1 MPAASSVFS
10 AAPTKSTADLFIV
23 DNSDTEWKVNKYL
36 GEWADLARAMDIATG
51 YFEIGALLALEGQ
64 WQKLEQIRL
73 LMGDEVT
80 KRTRDTLLKGLSDTL
95 DRSIEQ
101 EKEGNDFLH
110 GVPAIVEALQSG
122 KILARV
128 FAKNKFH
135 AKAYITHSKYSVIG
149 SAALVGSSNFTLP
162 GLTQNVELNLH
173 VTERV
178 AALQE
183 WYEHYWDQSQDI
195 TPELLKTIERH
206 THKYSPFEVYA
217 KALQEFF
224 RGHEITV
231 GEWEQNESKIY
242 KILDQYQKEG
252 YQNLMKIA
260 GTHHGAFLCDGV
272 GLGKTFVGM
281 MLIER
286 LAMFDRK
293 RVALFVPKA
302 ARGPV
307 WEKTLD
313 RYLPHLQGDFS
324 NFVIYN
330 HTDLG
335 RGGDIG
341 RRLERLRDNADV
353 IIIDEAHHFR
363 NPGTAGQGDKAPSRY
378 RRLYDLIGDNKQ
390 VFMLTATPVN
400 NRLIDLQ
407 HMIELFSRDRS
418 NYFKDAPLG
427 IHSLSGHFRK
437 MEKALDSQVQ
447 WAAGALHS
455 EAEAE
460 TNAVE
465 AEQVLQS
472 DALFQALVVQRS
484 RAYVK
489 ASQAQHGGKQSQFP
503 TRQDPQVA
511 EYSIKKTY
519 GHLLDKLD
527 KAFAKDVPLFSL
539 AIYYPLAY
547 YKGSNS
553 QINPLDENRQKAV
566 VGLIRTMFLKRFESS
581 ALAFEK
587 SCQTLLLKLLAWV
600 TKNSKTPSEQKVLDR
615 WKAQHADL
623 VGYVQQHQLEFGDGD
638 AAEEHDDIVTAEML
652 ENAEELPRDEYE
664 VGEILAE
671 TFLDLDQIAEFLSE
685 LSKFKPSHDDKLQAL
700 IKLLKTDPVLKKHK
714 VLIFSEFSDTARYLQ
729 RELDKAG
736 ITGVDEVDSGSGRD
750 RGDIIEEFSPYYNGC
765 TSGTLAAKGRTE
777 TRVLIATDVLAE
789 GLNLQ
794 DATRLINYD
803 IHWNPVRL
811 MQRIGRVDR
820 RMNADT
826 EAQIVA
832 DHPDQKDIRGTA
844 AFWNFLPPDE
854 LDDLLRLYSK
864 VSRKTLKISKTF
876 GIEGRKLL
884 RPEDDFDALKEFNE
898 AYQGTTTQV
907 EGMRLEYDQLLLDYP
922 DLADRLKALPGRVFS
937 AKQHPQPGTRAV
949 FFCYALTAPDPAA
962 PPTESGDVAWTEEAG
977 STRWLLYD
985 LATKQVHDDATAIVT
1000 QIRSTPQ
1007 TPRSHT
1013 LDETALS
1020 EARAAMDKHLK
1031 DTYLKKVNA
1040 PVRVKPILKTWMELS

>member
-1 MPAASSVFS
+1 MTDTPSTPKSLH
-10 AAPTKSTADLFIV
+10 TKSDADLFIV
-23 DNSDTEWKVNKYL
+23 DNSDSDWKVNKYL
-36 GEWADLARAMDIATG
+36 AEWADLARALDIATG
-51 YFEIGALLALEGQ
+51 YFEIGALLALDGQ

-80 KRTRDTLLKGLSDTL
+80 KRTRDTLLSGLRDKL
-95 DRSIEQ
+95 DKSIEQ
-101 EKEGNDFLH
+101 EKESNDFLR
-110 GVPAIVEALQSG
+110 GVPAIVDALRQE
-122 KILARV
+122 KIVARV
-128 FAKNKFH
+128 YAKNKFH
-135 AKAYITHSKYSVIG
+135 AKAYITHSKYSIVG

-178 AALQE
+178 AALQQ
-183 WYEHYWDQSQDI
+183 WYEHYWEQSQDI
-195 TPELLKTIERH
+195 SPELLKTIERH
-206 THKYSPFEVYA
+206 TRDYSPFEVYA

-231 GEWEQNESKIY
+231 GEWERNGSKVY
-242 KILDQYQKEG
+242 KHLDQYQKEG

-272 GLGKTFVGM
+272 GLGKTFIGM

-313 RYLPHLQGDFS
+313 QYLPHLQGDFS

-341 RRLERLRDNADV
+341 KRLERLRDNADV
-353 IIIDEAHHFR
+353 ILIDEAHHFR

-378 RRLYDLIGDNKQ
+378 RRLYDLIGDDKD

-407 HMIELFSRDRS
+407 HMIELFSRDDS

-427 IHSLSGHFRK
+427 IQSLSGHFRK
-437 MEKALDSQVQ
+437 MEKALDSQIQ
-447 WAAGALHS
+447 WSEGASHQ
-455 EAEAE
+455 EAE
-460 TNAVE
+460 TNSVE
-465 AEQVLQS
+465 AEQVLQE

-489 ASQAQHGGKQSQFP
+489 ASQAQHGGKEAQFP
-503 TRQDPQVA
+503 KRNDPQVA
-511 EYSIKKTY
+511 AYSIKKTY

-527 KAFAKDVPLFSL
+527 KAFAKDIPLFSL

-547 YKGSNS
+547 YKGGDS

-581 ALAFEK
+581 ARAFEK

-600 TKNSKTPSEQKVLDR
+600 TKNSQTPAEQKVLDR
-615 WKAQHADL
+615 WKAQHAEL
-623 VGYVQQHQLEFGDGD
+623 VGYVQQNHLDFQGTDGD
-638 AAEEHDDIVTAEML
+638 DENEDIVTPELL
-652 ENAEELPRDEYE
+652 ENAEELSRDEYK
-664 VGEILAE
+664 VSKILAE

-700 IKLLKTDPVLKKHK
+700 ITLLKTDPVLKKDK
-714 VLIFSEFSDTARYLQ
+714 VLIFTEFADTARYLEY
-729 RELDKAG
+729 ELGKAG
-736 ITGVDEVDSGSGRD
+736 IQGVDEVDGGSSRD
-750 RGDIIEEFSPYYNGC
+750 RGAIIEEFAPYYNGW
-765 TSGTLAAKGRTE
+765 TSGALAAKGRSQ
-777 TRVLIATDVLAE
+777 TRVLIATDVLSE

-820 RMNADT
+820 RMNPVT
-826 EAQIVA
+826 EAQILT
-832 DHPDQKDIRGTA
+832 DHPEKKGIRGTA
-844 AFWNFLPPDE
+844 AYWNFLPPDE

-884 RPEDDFDALKEFNE
+884 RPDDDFDALREFNE
-898 AYQGTTTQV
+898 AYNGTTTQV

-922 DLADRLKALPGRVFS
+922 DLAERLKALPGRIFS
-937 AKQHPQPGTRAV
+937 AKKHPHTGSQAI
-949 FFCYALTAPDPAA
+949 FFCYALTAPDPSA
-962 PPTESGDVAWTEEAG
+962 PPTESGDIAWTEDAG

-985 LATKQVHDDATAIVT
+985 LATKRIHEDATAIVSA
-1000 QIRSTPQ
+1000 IRSSPQ

-1013 LDETALS
+1013 LDEATLT
-1020 EARAAMDKHLK
+1020 EARSAMDKHLK
-1031 DTYLKKVNA
+1031 DTHLKKVSA
-1040 PVRVKPILKTWMELS
+1040 PVRVKPILKAWMELS

>member
-1 MPAASSVFS
+1 MPAPTTLFKDS
-10 AAPTKSTADLFIV
+10 PTKTTADLFIV
-23 DNSDTEWKVNKYL
+23 DNSDTEWKVDKYL

-51 YFEIGALLALEGQ
+51 YFEIGALLALDGQ

-80 KRTRDTLLKGLSDTL
+80 KRTRDTLLKGVRETL
-95 DRSIEQ
+95 DKSIEQ
-101 EKEGNDFLH
+101 EKEANDFLH
-110 GVPAIVEALQSG
+110 GVPAIVDALRSE

-135 AKAYITHSKYSVIG
+135 AKAYITHSKYSVVG

-195 TPELLKTIERH
+195 TPDLLKTIERH
-206 THKYSPFEVYA
+206 TREYSPFEVYA

-242 KILDQYQKEG
+242 KVLDQYQKEG

-272 GLGKTFVGM
+272 GLGKTFIGM

-363 NPGTAGQGDKAPSRY
+363 NPGIAGQGDKAPSRY
-378 RRLYDLIGDNKQ
+378 RRLYDLIGDQKD

-407 HMIELFSRDRS
+407 HMIELFARDRS

-427 IHSLSGHFRK
+427 IQSLSGHFRK
-437 MEKALDSQVQ
+437 MEKALDSQIH
-447 WAAGALHS
+447 WAAGATHQ
-455 EAEAE
+455 EAE
-460 TNAVE
+460 TNVVE

-489 ASQAQHGGKQSQFP
+489 ASQAQHGGNQAQFP
-503 TRQDPQVA
+503 IRQDPQVA
-511 EYSIKKTY
+511 DYSIKKTY

-566 VGLIRTMFLKRFESS
+566 VGLIRIMFLKRFESS

-600 TKNSKTPSEQKVLDR
+600 TKNSKTPAEQKILDR

-638 AAEEHDDIVTAEML
+638 AAEEHEDIVTPEML
-652 ENAEELPRDEYE
+652 ENAEELPRDEYK
-664 VGEILAE
+664 VSEIIAE
-671 TFLDLDQIAEFLSE
+671 TFLDLDQIAEFLAE

-700 IKLLKTDPVLKKHK
+700 IKLLKSDPVLKKHK

-729 RELDKAG
+729 RELGNAG
-736 ITGVDEVDSGSGRD
+736 IVGVDEVDSGSGRD
-750 RGDIIEEFSPYYNGC
+750 RGDIIEEFAPYYNGW
-765 TSGTLAAKGRTE
+765 TSGALAAKGRPE

-820 RMNADT
+820 RMNSDT

-832 DHPDQKDIRGTA
+832 DHPDQKEIRGTA
-844 AFWNFLPPDE
+844 AYWNFLPPDE

-898 AYQGTTTQV
+898 SYNGTTTQV
-907 EGMRLEYDQLLLDYP
+907 EGMRLEYDQLLLDHP

-937 AKQHPQPGTRAV
+937 AKRHLQPGTRAV
-949 FFCYALTAPDPAA
+949 FFCYALTAPDPTA
-962 PPTESGDVAWTEEAG
+962 PLTESGDVAWTEAAG

-985 LATKQVHDDATAIVT
+985 LATKQIHDDATAIIT

-1013 LDETALS
+1013 LDEVDLS
-1020 EARAAMDKHLK
+1020 DARAAMDKHLK

-1040 PVRVKPILKTWMELS
+1040 PVRVKPILKAWMELS